1 MFPDRQT
8 PDNNEIFLDH
18 VGWFVPN
25 IAAASEA
32 FERLGFP
39 LTRFTKHMNENPDGS
54 REPSGTANRCAMINK
69 GYLEVLTRVPGV
81 TSAITNQ
88 MDACM
93 KRYTGLHLIAFSVAD
108 PDFHA
113 NRLSESGF
121 IVERPVALRRSMSSD
136 QGEGVEA
143 EFTVIRLR
151 SEQMVEGRIQV
162 LRHET
167 PDIVWQPSLIARKN
181 AAEKLS
187 GIMICVD
194 DINET
199 AERYRRFTNRCSRTV
214 NGGVDIFLDRGII
227 SIRSVEACRSFFPDI
242 KIPSCPFM
250 AATAIQSY
258 DMAITLE
265 FLTKQKIKLRKTSD
279 NCVVVDSA
287 YGAGAAFVFHAQDT
301 APFTMS

>member
-1 MFPDRQT
+1 MA
-8 PDNNEIFLDH
+8 E
-18 VGWFVPN
+18 
-25 IAAASEA
+25 ASKA

-54 REPSGTANRCAMINK
+54 REPSGTANRCAMINR

-81 TSAITNQ
+81 TSAITDQ

-93 KRYTGLHLIAFSVAD
+93 KRYTGLHLIAFSVSD

-113 NRLSESGF
+113 KRLSESGF
-121 IVERPVALRRSMSSD
+121 VVERPVALRRSMYSD
-136 QGEGVEA
+136 QGKEVEA

-167 PDIVWQPSLIARKN
+167 PDFVWQRSLIATSN

-187 GIMICVD
+187 GIMICSN
-194 DINET
+194 DISET
-199 AERYRRFTNRCSRTV
+199 AERYQRFTNRYSRTV
-214 NGGVDIFLDRGII
+214 NGGVDIFLDRGIV
-227 SIRSVEACRSFFPDI
+227 SIRTVEACRSSFPDI
-242 KIPSCPFM
+242 KIPSCPFI

-265 FLTKQKIKLRKTSD
+265 FLTRQEIKLIKTSK
-279 NCVVVDSA
+279 NHVVVDPA
-287 YGAGAAFVFHAQDT
+287 FGAGAAFVFHAQGT
-301 APFTMS
+301 APFKMP